1 MKKNIKWIILCIF
14 VIVVAVGLVYKYKDY
29 TYNKKISEEK
39 KQELKTQQNVV
50 DRSPSLKVGDSQTLN
65 LPSADVS
72 NKKFKWSSSDP
83 SVAAVDGNG
92 TVKAVKNGSTV
103 ITAVA
108 ANGKKESYTVKIK
121 GDSAKSGFN
130 VATEYSPDL
139 FATRIIITLNEV
151 KSADLNKY
159 VVKYAGTQVKL
170 YPEKNSF
177 RIVVDGNVNASTAR
191 SKVSV
196 SKK

>member
-103 ITAVA
+103 ITAAA
-108 ANGKKESYTVKIK
+108 ANGEKESYTVKIK
-121 GDSAKSGFN
+121 GNSAKSGFN

-139 FATRIIITLNEV
+139 FATRIIITLNDV

>member
-14 VIVVAVGLVYKYKDY
+14 VIIVAVGLVYKYKDY

-83 SVAAVDGNG
+83 YVAAVDGNG

-108 ANGKKESYTVKIK
+108 ANDKKESYTVKIK

-177 RIVVDGNVNASTAR
+177 RIVVDENVNASTAR

>member
-14 VIVVAVGLVYKYKDY
+14 VIIVAVGLVYKYKDY